1 MSKFHHL
8 PTRRR
13 IEPGILTLALMFLL
27 LFPVLFKPWIHGA
40 DTIGY
45 YSWLRSLVIDG
56 DLQTADEFEYFG
68 MGWLNTYADT
78 GLRDNPGAVDSAVL
92 WSPWFLV
99 AHGLTLLG
107 RALGLPWTADG
118 FGQQYILAVSLGS
131 AMYAFAAL
139 LLTYR
144 LAQDFF
150 APPMAT
156 LAVAAVC
163 LSSPLVFYMYSHP
176 LMSHANDAF
185 AYALFL
191 FTWHRTREQR
201 NAAQYGLLGLAAGL
215 CALVRSQNAVLVVF
229 PLLEIACRAVQTW
242 RRDGWGR
249 TVTKGLLDALCFSAT
264 WWLAFLPQLLV
275 WRTVFGT
282 WLPGNPYAH
291 SGGGTFDFLH
301 PHLFGVLFST
311 NHSLFLWTPLMLPAA
326 LGWFP
331 LWRKDRRLAALLV
344 LNFALQL
351 YVIASWSAWG
361 GAAAFGQRF
370 FTNMTPAFALGL
382 AALLTTLQKRI
393 PLRWLAAVCAF
404 FVIWNGLLIV
414 RYALEDIPH
423 CGPAPLGELIVGQ
436 FTVLP
441 RYLDRIIQILLL
453 RS

>member
-1 MSKFHHL
+1 MNII
-8 PTRRR
+8 TRLKQADHGV
-13 IEPGILTLALMFLL
+13 IVLIIVFLVA
-27 LFPVLFKPWIHGA
+27 FPVLFKPWIHGA

-56 DLQTADEFEYFG
+56 DLQTADEFEHFG

-78 GLRDNPGAVDSAVL
+78 GLRDNPGAVGSAVL
-92 WSPWFLV
+92 WSPWFLA

-107 RALGLPWTADG
+107 RALGLPWAADG
-118 FGQQYILAVSLGS
+118 YGQQYILAVSLGS
-131 AMYAFAAL
+131 AVYAFAAL

-150 APPMAT
+150 AHSMAA

-163 LSSPLVFYMYSHP
+163 LASPLVFYMYSHP
-176 LMSHANDAF
+176 LMSHANDTF

-191 FTWHRTREQR
+191 FTWHRTRKQHG
-201 NAAQYGLLGLAAGL
+201 AARYGLLGVTAAL
-215 CALVRSQNAVLVVF
+215 CALVRNQNAVLVVF
-229 PLLEIACRAVQTW
+229 PLLEIAFHAVQTG
-242 RRDGWGR
+242 RRDGWNR
-249 TVTKGLLDALCFSAT
+249 AVASGLLEALCFSAA

-275 WRTVFGT
+275 WRTVLGT

-331 LWRKDRRLAALLV
+331 LWGKDRRLTALLV
-344 LNFALQL
+344 LNFVLQL
-351 YVIASWSAWG
+351 YVIASWSSWDG
-361 GAAAFGQRF
+361 SAAFGQRF

-382 AALLTTLQKRI
+382 AALLTTLQRRI
-393 PLRWLAAVCAF
+393 PLRWLATACAF
-404 FVIWNGLLIV
+404 FIVWNGLLIA

-423 CGPAPLGELIVGQ
+423 YGPAPLAELIVGQ

-441 RYLDRIIQILLL
+441 RYLDRIIQILLT